1 MTRFDQ
7 LQFLKNLPYTKKIA
21 SSVLATPLAKKDT
34 EVSKW
39 QTTQSAKD
47 SKLQTTQS
55 VGLAVRRDKEAGF
68 IRMGV
73 DGLTDSGPSVRVEF
87 GAGPAYETAAS
98 ALGSETDGAGFE
110 LDVPDTANTDA
121 IVAAVGGVT
130 ADATDDCSGMLGKV
144 ARCEMEPETEQ
155 VVLQEE
161 SHLQEVHGRISGN
174 DATTKAL
181 NTFAASL
188 KKPIPGAV
196 LTTPVTKRTPASEEI
211 VESVEVQTKRKST
224 RIANRPKTG
233 LTMEEQATQLLMK
246 KCGLLEADAVP
257 VEKAKEVFCE
267 KFVDHME
274 SGFVTG
280 LRDMFGISGDDGSNP
295 LQALAV
301 EAEA

>member
-1 MTRFDQ
+1 
-7 LQFLKNLPYTKKIA
+7 
-21 SSVLATPLAKKDT
+21 
-34 EVSKW
+34 
-39 QTTQSAKD
+39 
-47 SKLQTTQS
+47 
-55 VGLAVRRDKEAGF
+55 
-68 IRMGV
+68 
-73 DGLTDSGPSVRVEF
+73 
-87 GAGPAYETAAS
+87 
-98 ALGSETDGAGFE
+98 
-110 LDVPDTANTDA
+110 
-121 IVAAVGGVT
+121 
-130 ADATDDCSGMLGKV
+130 MLGKV

-174 DATTKAL
+174 DATIKAL

-224 RIANRPKTG
+224 RIANRPKTR
-233 LTMEEQATQLLMK
+233 LTVEEQATQLLMK
-246 KCGLLEADAVP
+246 KCGLLEADVVP
-257 VEKAKEVFCE
+257 VEKAKGMFCE

-274 SGFVTG
+274 PGFVTG
-280 LRDMFGISGDDGSNP
+280 LRDMFGISREDGSNP